1 MTWIP
6 IFSISSQDFDNDLNI
21 LKSIFNEFEA
31 KCKVEN
37 GYKFSTEAEFA
48 MGWWFYTIYVKI
60 GFIKKLVEYNHTR
73 DPKIKD
79 EKAILK
85 IIQNYLKMKKSKAK
99 VKFHGE
105 KPMLGGYWH
114 WLLR

>member
-1 MTWIP
+1 
-6 IFSISSQDFDNDLNI
+6 
-21 LKSIFNEFEA
+21 
-31 KCKVEN
+31 
-37 GYKFSTEAEFA
+37 

-60 GFIKKLVEYNHTR
+60 GFIKELVEYNHIR

-85 IIQNYLKMKKSKAK
+85 IVQNYLKMQKSKAR
-99 VKFHGE
+99 VKFDRD
-105 KPMLGGYWH
+105 KPTFGGYWH

>member
-1 MTWIP
+1 MKQMVI
-6 IFSISSQDFDNDLNI
+6 DLV
-21 LKSIFNEFEA
+21 LSF
-31 KCKVEN
+31 
-37 GYKFSTEAEFA
+37 EFA

-79 EKAILK
+79 ERAILK
-85 IIQNYLKMKKSKAK
+85 IIQNYLKMKKSKSFK

>member
-37 GYKFSTEAEFA
+37 GYKFSTELNLQWDGGF
-48 MGWWFYTIYVKI
+48 MMYLYVWN
-60 GFIKKLVEYNHTR
+60 L
-73 DPKIKD
+73 
-79 EKAILK
+79 LK
-85 IIQNYLKMKKSKAK
+85 N
-99 VKFHGE
+99 
-105 KPMLGGYWH
+105 
-114 WLLR
+114 